1 MKAAVPIA
9 AALLA
14 APLSATLA
22 QQRIDTPGTVDH
34 RAARTGFPERVGEF
48 RRANATRYDPDGRDI
63 SASYNLIRP
72 EGRLLIS
79 VYVYPAPGAV
89 AAPGSKE
96 TGEVARATLCARD
109 FQAAEQ
115 AIVQHN
121 QGARLIER
129 GRAAALP
136 GTEPQLSHRAVYE
149 FRTRF
154 DAGVQEVR
162 SEARLYCHVGG
173 DWQVKY
179 RITAP
184 VALDARAVIDAF
196 VRAGPWPGRAPP
208 PALDETVAL
217 PVAATAAP

>member
-1 MKAAVPIA
+1 MKAMVPIA

-14 APLSATLA
+14 APLAAATA

-34 RAARTGFPERVGEF
+34 AAARTGFPERVGDF
-48 RRANATRYDPDGRDI
+48 RRANVTRYDAEGRDI
-63 SASYNLIRP
+63 SASYNLVRP

-79 VYVYPAPGAV
+79 VYVYPAPSVA
-89 AAPGSKE
+89 AAPGAKE

-109 FQAAEQ
+109 FEAAEQ
-115 AIVQHN
+115 AIVRHN

-129 GRAAALP
+129 GSPPAVP
-136 GTEPQLSHRAVYE
+136 GTEPRLGHRSVYE

-154 DAGVQEVR
+154 DSGVQDVR
-162 SEARLYCHVGG
+162 SEARLYCYVGG

-184 VALDARAVIDAF
+184 VAVDARAAIDAF

-208 PALDETVAL
+208 PSPDETVAL
-217 PVAATAAP
+217 PGAAAPAP